1 MSKTCVLYFSKYCTH
16 CQNLLK
22 ILNKTVLKK
31 DIHFLSIDKRVGK
44 NEKTYLLLDD
54 GNEILLPKKIN
65 RVPALLLLH
74 HGNKILF
81 GTDILQFLRPQID
94 SERKEAVKM
103 EGEPLAYSFG
113 GEEGVGM
120 SDNYS
125 FLDQSSDDLGVKGQG
140 GLRQMHSYRTIDSY
154 NKIDTPPEDYVKEKT
169 SDEAIKQFTDSR
181 NKDISWQ
188 NNNKQQH
195 MQM

>member
-22 ILNKTVLKK
+22 ILNKTTLKK
-31 DIHFLSIDKRVGK
+31 DIHFLSIDKRVEK
-44 NEKTYLLLDD
+44 DNKTYLLLDD

-65 RVPALLLLH
+65 RVPALLLLQF
-74 HGNKILF
+74 GNKLLF
-81 GTDILQFLRPQID
+81 GTDILNFLRPQID
-94 SERKEAVKM
+94 NERKEAVKI
-103 EGEPLAYSFG
+103 EGEPMAYSFS

-125 FLDQSSDDLGVKGQG
+125 FLDQDSDELGVKGKG

-154 NKIDTPPEDYVKEKT
+154 YKIDTPPEDYVKEKT
-169 SDEAIKQFTDSR
+169 SEDAVKQYTDIR
-181 NKDISWQ
+181 NKDVAWQ
-188 NNNKQQH
+188 NKQQ
-195 MQM
+195 QQLQL